1 MGPDEATWTALA
13 AVLTTVGAVWTVYA
27 FRHRGVASGV
37 RGAGLTLLPVAA
49 WATGSLR
56 MFAEVLDAVV
66 DWATGLAFSPL
77 VWVGVS
83 LFGLAVV
90 LLVVS
95 GLMRSRGVGAR
106 TVGSGG
112 RGTGRREA
120 PASGGRR
127 EVSASSGSS
136 DEPAADD
143 DMAEIEEL
151 LRRRGIT

>member
-1 MGPDEATWTALA
+1 MGLDEATWTALA
-13 AVLTTVGAVWTVYA
+13 AVLTAMGAVWTVYA
-27 FRHRGVASGV
+27 FRNRGVASGI

-66 DWATGLAFSPL
+66 DWATGLVFSPL
-77 VWVGVS
+77 VWLGVS

-90 LLVVS
+90 LLVVA

-106 TVGSGG
+106 AVGSGG
-112 RGTGRREA
+112 RAGRREA
-120 PASGGRR
+120 PAPDARG
-127 EVSASSGSS
+127 EVSASGSG
-136 DEPAADD
+136 DEPAVDD